1 MILDL
6 LQDAYISTI
15 CITPMHVII
24 KLVRDMLFS
33 GGSCLS
39 RKAGV
44 LYSVPE
50 TMRDMCGNHA
60 RQLIVKRE

>member
-24 KLVRDMLFS
+24 KLVSDTLFS
-33 GGSCLS
+33 GSSCQS
-39 RKAGV
+39 RRARV
-44 LYSVPE
+44 LCSVPE
-50 TMRDMCGNHA
+50 TMRDMRGNHV
-60 RQLIVKRE
+60 RQLIIKRE

>member
-1 MILDL
+1 MILEL

-15 CITPMHVII
+15 CITPMHVEI
-24 KLVRDMLFS
+24 KLISDMLFS
-33 GGSCLS
+33 GSSCQS
-39 RKAGV
+39 RKARV
-44 LYSVPE
+44 LCSVPE